1 MVQMKSLALTLSIFL
16 HVALFGM
23 ALYMSRGTH
32 VRVDLDVPVY
42 NVDLVSLGRPGPAP
56 KAPPVPVEQPKA
68 PEAPKAP
75 PAPEAKAVE
84 IKEQP
89 APQPK
94 PEAKPAP
101 EAKPVAKPKPKQPE
115 ATDISPKKT
124 DKAPPK
130 PKAKPKEPT
139 AQEIMAEA
147 LKAAKTDA
155 SKKPQPSPQ
164 EVLKRELAALQKE
177 VGSSP
182 AAATAA
188 GNVGASTGQQV
199 YAQDAVARIKP
210 NWRYPLAGTN
220 QNLSAAV
227 EMSVTPDGTITA
239 FKLLKP
245 SGRADFDASVLK
257 AVDETKKLSPPPANM
272 RTIQITFHLQDLK
285 G

>member
-1 MVQMKSLALTLSIFL
+1 MKSVALTLSIFL

-23 ALYMSRGTH
+23 ALYMSRGAH

-42 NVDLVSLGRPGPAP
+42 NVDLVSLGRPAPAP
-56 KAPPVPVEQPKA
+56 KAPAAPVEQPKA

-75 PAPEAKAVE
+75 ETPEAKAVD

-94 PEAKPAP
+94 PEAKAAP
-101 EAKPVAKPKPKQPE
+101 EAKPEAKPKPKQPD
-115 ATDISPKKT
+115 ATEISPKKT
-124 DKAPPK
+124 NKAAPK
-130 PKAKPKEPT
+130 PKPKEPT
-139 AQEIMAEA
+139 AEEILAEA
-147 LKAAKTDA
+147 LKAAKSDA

-164 EVLKRELAALQKE
+164 EVLKRELAALKKE
-177 VGSSP
+177 VGSTPS
-182 AAATAA
+182 AAS
-188 GNVGASTGQQV
+188 GDGGVGASTGQQV
-199 YAQDAVARIKP
+199 YAQDAVGRIRP

-220 QNLSAAV
+220 QDLSAAV
-227 EMSVTPDGTITA
+227 EMNITADGTISNY
-239 FKLLKP
+239 KLVKS
-245 SGRADFDASVLK
+245 SGRSDFDASVLK

>member
-1 MVQMKSLALTLSIFL
+1 MKSLALAFSIFL
-16 HVALFGM
+16 HLALFGM
-23 ALYMSRGTH
+23 AVYMSRGAH
-32 VRVDLDVPVY
+32 VRVNLDVPVY
-42 NVDLVSLGRPGPAP
+42 NVDLVSLGRPAPAP
-56 KAPPVPVEQPKA
+56 KAPPAPAEQPKA
-68 PEAPKAP
+68 QEAPKAP
-75 PAPEAKAVE
+75 PAPEKAVD

-94 PEAKPAP
+94 PEAKPAT
-101 EAKPVAKPKPKQPE
+101 EAKPEAKPKPKQPE
-115 ATDISPKKT
+115 ATEISPKKT

-130 PKAKPKEPT
+130 PKPKEPT
-139 AQEIMAEA
+139 AEEILAEA
-147 LKAAKTDA
+147 LKAAKSDA

-164 EVLKRELAALQKE
+164 DVLKRELAALQKE
-177 VGSSP
+177 VGSSKP
-182 AAATAA
+182 AAT
-188 GNVGASTGQQV
+188 GGGDVGASTGQQV

-227 EMSVTPDGTITA
+227 EMNLTADGAITN
-239 FKLLKP
+239 FKLVKS